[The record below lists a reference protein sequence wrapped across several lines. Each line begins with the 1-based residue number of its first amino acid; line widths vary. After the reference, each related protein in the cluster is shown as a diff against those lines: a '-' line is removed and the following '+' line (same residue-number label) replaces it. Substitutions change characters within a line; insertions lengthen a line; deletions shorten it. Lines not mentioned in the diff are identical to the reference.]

1 MDIQLEKQELIKRLS
16 ETNDP
21 SIIESIKKIFQKE
34 KKDWWNDLSDEQ
46 KADIEQGERD
56 IENGDFV
63 TSEEFFSALKA
74 R

>member
-1 MDIQLEKQELIKRLS
+1 MDIQLEKQELMKRLS

-34 KKDWWNDLSDEQ
+34 KKDWWEDLSDEQ

-56 IENGDFV
+56 FENGDFV
-63 TSEEFFSALKA
+63 TSEEFFEMLKA
-74 R
+74 K

>member
-1 MDIQLEKQELIKRLS
+1 MDIQLEKQELMKKLS

-34 KKDWWNDLSDEQ
+34 KKDWWNELSDKQ
-46 KADIEQGERD
+46 KADIEQGEKD
-56 IENGDFV
+56 FENGDFV

>member
-34 KKDWWNDLSDEQ
+34 KKDWWNELSDKQ
-46 KADIEQGERD
+46 KADIEQGEKD
-56 IENGDFV
+56 FENGDFV
-63 TSEEFFSALKA
+63 TSEDFFSMLKA

>member
-1 MDIQLEKQELIKRLS
+1 MDIQLEKQELMKRLS

-46 KADIEQGERD
+46 KADIEKGEKD
-56 IENGDFV
+56 FQNGDFV
-63 TSEEFFSALKA
+63 TSEDFFSVLKA

>member
-1 MDIQLEKQELIKRLS
+1 MDIQLEKQELMKRLS

-34 KKDWWNDLSDEQ
+34 KKDWWNELSDKQ
-46 KADIEQGERD
+46 KAYLEQGEKD
-56 IENGDFV
+56 FENGDFV
-63 TSEEFFSALKA
+63 TSEDFFSMLKA

>member
-1 MDIQLEKQELIKRLS
+1 MDIQLEKQELMKRLA

-34 KKDWWNDLSDEQ
+34 KKDWWDELSEEQ

-56 IENGDFV
+56 IENGDYV
-63 TSEEFFSALKA
+63 EFHTFIEQYLK
-74 R
+74 